1 MTSPNVCDDLQ
12 LQSDHIRVR
21 HRVEGPPVGFSLEP
35 DWSRTT
41 PAGVP
46 SAPEDGERFDA
57 SHIEI
62 VPGRDHAGPANI
74 ADQYRDLL
82 ALVSKRKRLGMIAQ
96 LSVGFYEGWRPSR
109 AEVADLIAVD
119 LGLMTVD
126 EAEDRVRQRRR
137 HVFVP
142 DITPIVLSN
151 VAVGGSRTKRQD

>member
-1 MTSPNVCDDLQ
+1 MVPQQDLSSQFRAPFLMINTASNNSPHECA
-12 LQSDHIRVR
+12 R
-21 HRVEGPPVGFSLEP
+21 LEP

-46 SAPEDGERFDA
+46 SAPEDAERFDA

-126 EAEDRVRQRRR
+126 EAEDRVRQRR
-137 HVFVP
+137 
-142 DITPIVLSN
+142 
-151 VAVGGSRTKRQD
+151 